1 MAKQKRAL
9 GRGLSAL
16 LEDSGTDITSKSSL
30 GADSSKSAG
39 AVAMLSVDQIEV
51 NPFQPRTVF
60 EREALLELAN
70 SIKEHGVIQ
79 PVTVRKLGYDK
90 YQLIS
95 GERRFRAS
103 QAAGLNEV
111 PAYIRIA
118 NDQAMLEMALVEN
131 IQRRNLD
138 PIEVAISYQRLIDE
152 CELTQESLSQKVS
165 KSRSSVANF
174 LRLLKLPAEI
184 QKAIQEGHLSMGHA
198 RAIISVADERLQKSI
213 FKKILKDNLS
223 VRQVE
228 ELVKN
233 RSRNTNASNS
243 GKKKIS
249 NVLSFEQQKIKQ
261 DLMDMFRAKVDIKR
275 DASGK
280 GKIVIEFDSDDD
292 LDRISDLLSF

>member
-30 GADSSKSAG
+30 GDDSSKSAG

-233 RSRNTNASNS
+233 SSKNTNASNS